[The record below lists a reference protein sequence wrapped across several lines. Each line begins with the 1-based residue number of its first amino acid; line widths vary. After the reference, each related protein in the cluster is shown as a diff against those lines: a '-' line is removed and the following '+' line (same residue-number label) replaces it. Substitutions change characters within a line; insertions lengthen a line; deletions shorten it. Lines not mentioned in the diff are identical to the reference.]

1 MVRCSVADPDPGR
14 IRIQS
19 GPLIRIQWARKVE
32 KIRNLKKNF
41 IKKNPFN
48 SRFENFVFKQFLKVW
63 IRIEKKMLDPDSIN
77 PNPQQWSDGREII

>member
-48 SRFENFVFKQFLKVW
+48 SRFENFVFKQFLQVW
-63 IRIEKKMLDPDSIN
+63 IRIEKKCWIRGFQLIRIRNTGQMD
-77 PNPQQWSDGREII
+77 EK